1 MRLGEIEHIHTVKP
15 LFEPVPLAEPEHL
28 EPAET
33 PQEQPVKIEEP
44 VHDMV
49 GV

>member
-15 LFEPVPLAEPEHL
+15 LFEPVPLQEPAEPETRH
-28 EPAET
+28 EPVQDPAL
-33 PQEQPVKIEEP
+33 QPEEP
-44 VHDMV
+44 V

>member
-15 LFEPVPLAEPEHL
+15 LFEPVPLAEPD
-28 EPAET
+28 EPNH
-33 PQEQPVKIEEP
+33 EP
-44 VHDMV
+44 VAPEHQPDQEPV